1 MANYNVPS
9 IKFPRGGG
17 GCTKVRGRE
26 RKRSDSQ
33 LKQTNKQNNKN
44 KNDQKQ
50 QQLLAKQT
58 LTKAHL
64 PDHTFTKAI

>member
-1 MANYNVPS
+1 MY
-9 IKFPRGGG
+9 KGKG
-17 GCTKVRGRE
+17 E

-33 LKQTNKQNNKN
+33 LKQTNKQTNKQNNKN

-64 PDHTFTKAI
+64 PDHTFTKTI

>member
-1 MANYNVPS
+1 MY
-9 IKFPRGGG
+9 KCKG
-17 GCTKVRGRE
+17 E

-50 QQLLAKQT
+50 QQQLLAKQT